1 MAAQNRQNYANHTRL
16 DPPFHMFVLPV
27 AALNIL
33 AAIWNVVRNPSL
45 GAAWFVILALAGA
58 VAVLKIRMYPLKVQ
72 DRIIRLEER
81 LRLSQLLAEP
91 LRERIGDLTEAQLIA
106 LRFASDAEVPG
117 LVEKALEGTMV
128 PRELKQAVVNWR
140 PDDFRV

>member
-1 MAAQNRQNYANHTRL
+1 MATQPVQNYANHTRL
-16 DPPFHMFVLPV
+16 DPPFHVFVLPV

-33 AAIWNVVRNPSL
+33 VAIWNVIRHPSL
-45 GAAWFVILALAGA
+45 GSAWFVILALAAA
-58 VAVLKIRMYPLKVQ
+58 VAVTKIRMYALKVQ
-72 DRIIRLEER
+72 DRLIRLEER

-106 LRFASDAEVPG
+106 LRFASDAEVPA

-140 PDDFRV
+140 PDYFRV

>member
-1 MAAQNRQNYANHTRL
+1 MAKQTVQNYANHIRL
-16 DPPFHMFVLPV
+16 DPLFHMFLLPV

-33 AAIWNVVRNPSL
+33 AAIWNLVRNPGL
-45 GAAWFVILALAGA
+45 GSAWFVILAFAAA
-58 VAVLKIRMYPLKVQ
+58 VAVVKIRMYPLRVQ

-91 LRERIGDLTEAQLIA
+91 LHGRIGDLTEAQLIA
-106 LRFASDAEVPG
+106 IRFASDAELPG
-117 LVEKALEGTMV
+117 LVAKALEGSML

-140 PDDFRV
+140 PDYFRV